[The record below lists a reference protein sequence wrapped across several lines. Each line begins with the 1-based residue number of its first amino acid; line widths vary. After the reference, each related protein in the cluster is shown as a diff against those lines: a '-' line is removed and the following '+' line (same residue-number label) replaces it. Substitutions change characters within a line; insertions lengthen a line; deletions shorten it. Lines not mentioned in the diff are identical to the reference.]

1 MDVSAYD
8 ESVSGRSSVKDL
20 ETMMQLMYLSFTQP
34 REDKAAFENIKK
46 MMISQVENASHSPQY
61 VFQDSLVTNLYGHH
75 PKAVIQS
82 KEAFEKVDYDRS
94 IQIYK
99 ERFANAADFTFFI
112 VGNFDENQIRQYV
125 KQYIA
130 SLPANKN
137 FEKAVNDG
145 REIVAGNVRKQFVNN
160 NEGKLAML
168 AMVWKMDMPLTM
180 KNKLIVSITGQLMS
194 NELLNSVREDEGA
207 AYSPYSVGYIDRTY
221 KDNATIQTSFGLNP
235 DKYKTSETATIKSLE
250 KLSKDIPVA
259 ELKKMQEYMLKS
271 YDENIVE
278 NGYWLGVLES
288 YVVDGEDMYTGY
300 KKAVEELTVG
310 DIENFVDKLIKS
322 ENRFEILML
331 PE

>member
-1 MDVSAYD
+1 
-8 ESVSGRSSVKDL
+8 
-20 ETMMQLMYLSFTQP
+20 
-34 REDKAAFENIKK
+34 

-82 KEAFEKVDYDRS
+82 KEAFEKVDYDRA

-125 KQYIA
+125 KQYIS

-168 AMVWKMDMPLTM
+168 AMVWNMDMPLTM